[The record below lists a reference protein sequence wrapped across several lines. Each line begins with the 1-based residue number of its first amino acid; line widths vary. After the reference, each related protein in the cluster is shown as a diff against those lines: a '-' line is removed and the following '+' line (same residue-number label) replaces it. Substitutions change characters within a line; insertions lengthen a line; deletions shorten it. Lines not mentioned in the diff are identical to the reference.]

1 MSGVAYMCCDGLRMI
16 KWSSVDLQGSGCSGG
31 HGCLS
36 GRNKSHVMLFVGVYM
51 SEEVFLRIDCAWMM
65 SVIEIA
71 RWISAIKAFNM
82 SIDIKAKR
90 HGD

>member
-1 MSGVAYMCCDGLRMI
+1 
-16 KWSSVDLQGSGCSGG
+16 
-31 HGCLS
+31 
-36 GRNKSHVMLFVGVYM
+36 MLFVGVYM

-82 SIDIKAKR
+82 SIDIKVKR